1 MAASTQHISR
11 ISPFQE
17 YLPTRIDPLAK
28 LANFRASI
36 GRLQILHSVH
46 CGTEARV
53 TRSLSGGIVANARN
67 AACSHADIHAPTEVP
82 LSIITHSTSHMSKA
96 AMGQVKLNRYIYTG

>member
-1 MAASTQHISR
+1 MATSIQRISR

-36 GRLQILHSVH
+36 GRLQILHSVP
-46 CGTEARV
+46 CGTDARIA
-53 TRSLSGGIVANARN
+53 RWLNGCIVANNRN
-67 AACSHADIHAPTEVP
+67 TACSHADIHAPTEAP
-82 LSIITHSTSHMSKA
+82 LSILTHPTNHMSKP
-96 AMGQVKLNRYIYTG
+96 AMSQVKLNRYIYIG

>member
-1 MAASTQHISR
+1 MAASTQR
-11 ISPFQE
+11 IPPFQE

-28 LANFRASI
+28 LVNFRASI

-46 CGTEARV
+46 CGTETRVARW
-53 TRSLSGGIVANARN
+53 LSSGIVANDRN

-82 LSIITHSTSHMSKA
+82 LSILTHPTSHMSKP
-96 AMGQVKLNRYIYTG
+96 AMGQVKLNRYICTG